1 MNHIDE
7 NIIRLMQLKGVG
19 RQKVKQLLDMI
30 TVPQSLNLKEI
41 VEIGQTFH
49 IISKQIGQS
58 DLDASKAAASVWGS
72 TAYS

>member
-49 IISKQIGQS
+49 IIS
-58 DLDASKAAASVWGS
+58 
-72 TAYS
+72 